1 MSGYTKLFNS
11 IVASTIWR
19 EDDKTRIVW
28 ITMLAMADKHGVVEG
43 SIPGL
48 ADIAR
53 VTVEECRASIS
64 NLQSPD
70 PDSRSREEDGRRILP
85 VEGGWRLVNHGKYRE
100 KMGSAERRE
109 YLKNKQRE
117 RRSKNN
123 PVNTVSTMSTNVNT
137 CKQMSTLSTPST
149 ISSGDGDGDERAK
162 LLKGTVEAVESKNG
176 IDLVTKARIVLGHLN
191 DVSGRKYQET
201 SKNLTIASERLKE
214 TNEDVDGIRKMI
226 DRQAARWK
234 GTEQEEYLRPSTIF
248 RQSNFCEYFAS
259 RDLPVIRPGSAQ
271 QNQYGNRGNHN
282 RAGQACAPGDEFV
295 SGRDAQRAARDAVI
309 AEEFLHR
316 DDEPPL

>member
-1 MSGYTKLFNS
+1 MSGYTKLFSS

-64 NLQSPD
+64 NLQAPD

-85 VEGGWRLVNHGKYRE
+85 VDGGWRLVNHGKYRE

-117 RRSKNN
+117 YRAKSN
-123 PVNTVSTMSTNVNT
+123 PVNK
-137 CKQMSTLSTPST
+137 CQQMSTLSTAST
-149 ISSGDGDGDERAK
+149 NSSGDGDGDERAK
-162 LLKGTVEAVESKNG
+162 LLKGNREAAETKKG
-176 IDLVTKARIVLGHLN
+176 AELITKARIILGHLN
-191 DVSGRKYQET
+191 DVSGRKYRET
-201 SKNLTIASERLKE
+201 SRNLTIAAERLKE
-214 TNEDVDGIRKMI
+214 TDQDVDGIRKMI

-248 RQSNFCEYFAS
+248 RQSNFSEYFAS
-259 RDLPVIRPGSAQ
+259 RDQPVIRPGTNQ
-271 QNQYGNRGNHN
+271 QSQYGNN
-282 RAGQACAPGDEFV
+282 RNRSSANPSGAPGDEYV
-295 SGRDAQRAARDAVI
+295 SGRDAQRAARDAAI
-309 AEEFLHR
+309 AEEDARMHEGPP
-316 DDEPPL
+316 DE